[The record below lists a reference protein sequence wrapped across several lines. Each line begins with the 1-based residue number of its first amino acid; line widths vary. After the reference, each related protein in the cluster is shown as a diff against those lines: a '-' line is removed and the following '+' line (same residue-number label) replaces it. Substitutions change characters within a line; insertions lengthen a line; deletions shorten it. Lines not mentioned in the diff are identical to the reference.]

1 MADLRG
7 RNFATVVYPD
17 SAPENWIDIL
27 SDFHIPAFISPLH
40 DQDVNVTGEA
50 KKPHWHVMVMYE
62 GKKSIQQVGEVFAAI
77 GGVGCEQISTIRGYA
92 RYLCHLDNPEKVQYN
107 PDEVKQLA
115 GADYNNIIGLPT
127 DKYKCLREMQE
138 FINSQDVEYYSDLA
152 DYALEYRQDW
162 YRILCDSGTYFI
174 REYIKSRSHKKKK
187 EQIREC
193 LERAENLGEEKR
205 QDNIN
210 KSIDRF
216 IEQKDSEEYL

>member
-7 RNFATVVYPD
+7 RNFATVVYPE
-17 SAPENWIDIL
+17 SAPDHWIDIL

-40 DQDVNVTGEA
+40 DQDVNPTGEE
-50 KKPHWHVMVMYE
+50 KKPHYHVMIMYE

-92 RYLCHLDNPEKVQYN
+92 RYLCHLDNPEKAQYN
-107 PDEVKQLA
+107 PDDVKQLA

-138 FINSQDVEYYSDLA
+138 FIKSQDVEYYSDLA
-152 DYALEYRQDW
+152 DYALEFRQDW

-174 REYIKSRSHKKKK
+174 REYIKSRSLKNK
-187 EQIREC
+187 REA
-193 LERAENLGEEKR
+193 LSRYHETMEELAEEKR
-205 QDNIN
+205 QDAIN
-210 KSIDRF
+210 KSIDKF
-216 IEQKDSEEYL
+216 IEQKDTEKYL

>member
-7 RNFATVVYPD
+7 RNFATVVYPE
-17 SAPENWIDIL
+17 SAPDHWIDIL

-40 DQDVNVTGEA
+40 DQDVNPTGEA
-50 KKPHWHVMVMYE
+50 KKPHYHVMVMYE

-77 GGVGCEQISTIRGYA
+77 NGVGCEQISTIRGYA

-107 PDEVKQLA
+107 PDDVKQLA

-127 DKYKCLREMQE
+127 DKYKCLREMQQ

-174 REYIKSRSHKKKK
+174 REYIKSRSVKKRMFA
-187 EQIREC
+187 EHERED
-193 LERAENLGEEKR
+193 AYDQKR
-205 QDNIN
+205 QDDIN
-210 KSIDRF
+210 KSVDRY
-216 IEQKDSEEYL
+216 IERKDSEDYM